1 MINTTNKSKVLLLI
15 IAILVIANIAMLSF
29 VLQKK
34 DPPKQPSRPDRK
46 AYIAAFLKDDIGFD
60 QQQLQEFDTLSN
72 RHRINMGIMFDKIRN
87 NKSDQFRQ
95 LVNGNFTD
103 SAINAVADQSGTR
116 QKEIEIR
123 MFNHIRNIRL
133 LCKPGQVA
141 GFDSGFG
148 KILARRNDGK
158 RKSGDN

>member
-1 MINTTNKSKVLLLI
+1 MINTASKSKVLLLI

-29 VLQKK
+29 VLQRK
-34 DPPKQPSRPDRK
+34 DPPHQPNRPDRK
-46 AYIAAFLKDDIGFD
+46 AYISAFLKDDLGFD
-60 QQQLQEFDTLSN
+60 QQQLEQFDTLSN
-72 RHRINMGIMFDKIRN
+72 RHRTNMGTMFDKIRN
-87 NKSDQFRQ
+87 NKTEQFRQ

-103 SAINAVADQSGTR
+103 SAINAVADQSLTR

-133 LCKPGQVA
+133 LCKPDQVA
-141 GFDSGFG
+141 RFDAEFG

-158 RKSGDN
+158 RKPGTK